1 MNGLKIFDDYGNIYL
16 DTTDRLTRLHSV
28 VTITAASNIGSGV
41 ISVPGMVD
49 DGTWWCVGGL
59 SSWGMSPDVT
69 LDIQTNQVVWTRYNI
84 LGQIN
89 TTITI
94 MRS

>member
-1 MNGLKIFDDYGNIYL
+1 MNGLQIFDDYGNIYL
-16 DTTDRLTRLHSV
+16 DTTDRLTRLHSIV
-28 VTITAASNIGSGV
+28 PITAASNIGSGV

-49 DGTWWCVGGL
+49 DGTWWCISGL
-59 SSWGMSPDVT
+59 SSWGISPDVT

-84 LGQIN
+84 LGPIN